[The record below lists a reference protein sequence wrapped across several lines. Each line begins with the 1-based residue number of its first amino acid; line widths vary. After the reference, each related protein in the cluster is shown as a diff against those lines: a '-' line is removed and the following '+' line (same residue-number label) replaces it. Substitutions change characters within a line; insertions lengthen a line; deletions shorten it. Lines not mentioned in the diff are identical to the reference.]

1 MPVNTFL
8 SLVLRQ
14 AMSSFYFELSSF
26 LWLLNCCVVVGRRLW
41 SFFKARGAP
50 HIQHRSCVNSIDAF
64 TNQLIISHR
73 LEESIETTLYRYYW
87 SPAGLSVVFKLTVVK
102 THSLYILVNQ
112 KRNKLFGTGSG
123 QAERAPFQGDEAP
136 VVVVVEGEGGAR
148 MALQVLPHYSLG
160 GSALWRP
167 SNPDP
172 VYSKT
177 KK

>member
-1 MPVNTFL
+1 M
-8 SLVLRQ
+8 
-14 AMSSFYFELSSF
+14 
-26 LWLLNCCVVVGRRLW
+26 
-41 SFFKARGAP
+41 
-50 HIQHRSCVNSIDAF
+50 NSIDAF

-73 LEESIETTLYRYYW
+73 LEESIETTLDRYYW

-136 VVVVVEGEGGAR
+136 AVVVVEGEGGAR